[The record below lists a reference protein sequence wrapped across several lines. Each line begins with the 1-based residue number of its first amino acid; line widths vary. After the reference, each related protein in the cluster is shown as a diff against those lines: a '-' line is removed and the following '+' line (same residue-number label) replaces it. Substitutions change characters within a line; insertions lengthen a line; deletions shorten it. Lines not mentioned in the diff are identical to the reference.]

1 MTSGFF
7 AMNKTHDTS
16 LRGQNLRVLIVAT
29 CMFAIISGLPLRAQ
43 DKGSNH
49 AVANLRIQIHIVGVT
64 FHHDEPKHES
74 MVHDDMVFSIP
85 GNGLKGDVIEEERR
99 LSERESRTLLGGKSG
114 TVVLKTQTIV
124 LP

>member
-16 LRGQNLRVLIVAT
+16 SRGQNVRVLIAAA
-29 CMFAIISGLPLRAQ
+29 CMFAIISGLPLRGQ

-49 AVANLRIQIHIVGVT
+49 AAANLRIQIHIVGVT
-64 FHHDEPKHES
+64 FHHDEPKHGFTDRDE
-74 MVHDDMVFSIP
+74 MVFSIP
-85 GNGLKGDVIEEERR
+85 GDGLKADVTEEERQ
-99 LSERESRTLLGGKSG
+99 LSEKESRILLDGKSG

>member
-16 LRGQNLRVLIVAT
+16 FRGQSVRLLIVAA

-43 DKGSNH
+43 DKNSNH
-49 AVANLRIQIHIVGVT
+49 AVANLHIQIHIVAVT
-64 FHHDEPKHES
+64 FHHDEPKRES
-74 MVHDDMVFSIP
+74 MVLNDMVFSIP
-85 GNGLKGDVIEEERR
+85 GDGLQADVIKEERL
-99 LSERESRTLLGGKSG
+99 LSEKESRTLLDGKSG